1 MEQNRSRFENDPIPA
16 HIHKAIEKA
25 EHLGDERLWGRAYEI
40 LVSVNAEL
48 HELGVES
55 CFVAWLLAVASDT
68 IGRLEEAITYIA
80 RALALDLR
88 FNRVVTSERLSW
100 ATFLPSRCRRPPDA
114 CPGNFLGEF
123 HPSALSIGPPRTP
136 PRRGEAGRI
145 GSRQRLHS
153 RARCGIDRAAAHPGN
168 TRLLSRSADDGP

>member
-80 RALALDLR
+80 RARALDLC
-88 FNRVVTSERLSW
+88 FNRVVTSEKIIVGHVLTLLDAAGPHDAQVISLVNSIRQH
-100 ATFLPSRCRRPPDA
+100 FPS
-114 CPGNFLGEF
+114 G
-123 HPSALSIGPPRTP
+123 
-136 PRRGEAGRI
+136 
-145 GSRQRLHS
+145 
-153 RARCGIDRAAAHPGN
+153 HPGLRLVEEKLAASAADN
-168 TRLLSRSADDGP
+168 DSTRERAVA